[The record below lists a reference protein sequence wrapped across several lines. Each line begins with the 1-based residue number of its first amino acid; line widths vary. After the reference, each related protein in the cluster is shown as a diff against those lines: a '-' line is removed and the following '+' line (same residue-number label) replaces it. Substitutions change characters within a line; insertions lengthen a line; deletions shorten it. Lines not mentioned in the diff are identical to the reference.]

1 MIQGIGCI
9 IIFANQPAKLANW
22 YSNVLGIKTSYDE
35 AENLYHGVLVNS
47 TTGARV
53 EFGIRQ
59 SHVALAS
66 EHHAVV
72 INYYVDNLESG
83 IERIRSQQVQVE
95 AAIVQGSGRFAHIT
109 DPEGNV
115 IQLWEPIG
123 ADGARA

>member
-1 MIQGIGCI
+1 LIQGIGCI
-9 IIFANQPAKLANW
+9 IIFANEPAKLANW

-35 AENLYHGVLVNS
+35 AENLYHGVLVNL

-72 INYYVDNLESG
+72 INYYVDDLESA
-83 IERIRSQQVQVE
+83 IDRIRSQQVHVE
-95 AAIVQGSGRFAHIT
+95 AATVQGSGRFTHMS

-115 IQLWEPIG
+115 IQLWEPIE
-123 ADGARA
+123 AHGARA